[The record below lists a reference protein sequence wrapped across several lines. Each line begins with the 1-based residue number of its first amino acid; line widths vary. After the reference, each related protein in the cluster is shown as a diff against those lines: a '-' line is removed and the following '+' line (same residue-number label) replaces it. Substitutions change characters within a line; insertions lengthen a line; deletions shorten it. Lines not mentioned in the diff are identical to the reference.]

1 MECKKVERKRLY
13 FDKVE
18 EYRNKK
24 DSLFM
29 GCIKYNDNFKI
40 YKAIFEEID
49 IKGIDM
55 LM

>member
-1 MECKKVERKRLY
+1 
-13 FDKVE
+13 
-18 EYRNKK
+18 
-24 DSLFM
+24 M